1 MDFTLRIRSHIF
13 ISVFLATVL
22 PLVALALAASYYSEY
37 KYQREIKRE
46 IITSLDNVTI
56 EILHDLHNSRNI
68 VLGISRAAAIKSF
81 MPVLASVVK
90 GKQHK
95 NISQLRRNINNYF
108 QGFQTILPG
117 NFTLRLL
124 DIHGDSLAKVTH
136 NKTSQAQYENL
147 LGIRYVEP
155 QVVSSQF
162 VQNLDKLPKN
172 EVSFLSLPH
181 HFFNSENDLES
192 LLLDYAVPLYDQE
205 QRLGTLVFSSSG
217 QQIDRILHNAVRLYK
232 GKLIVAENNPDN
244 KNRHGLLIYDEKNNL
259 QVSQNR
265 SAFFTLQERLSPD
278 LFSSIIDNT
287 AGIIKQDGNLLYF
300 SEMFP
305 YPNRLISWVV
315 ATQIEEDILFAP
327 FFTNRLYIWSF
338 AAIALLFT
346 LVFTGFAVR
355 KISRPICRLAFQL
368 KTFADGKFDQR
379 ADKKQSIAE
388 INALSESFNY
398 MADTLVNAQGERDKA
413 QKMLLQNNKLA
424 SIGQMAAGIGHE
436 INNPLNNILSYSTLI
451 SRNIAKNAADLETRT
466 LSNLQHDIDALR
478 SETLRASE
486 IIKGILNF
494 ARQMPPQLKPFSIT
508 GWLKKSISLVQQ
520 TAKAHHIQINV
531 DYTNITCDE
540 NNTYAGDQAQLQQ
553 VIINLL
559 LNSIQASADNTEINV
574 QVSLSSEHLKIVII
588 DQGSGI
594 KEEDFS
600 KIYDPFFSTKEE
612 GEGSGLGLSISLGII
627 ESHQGTLLIENRFI
641 ENSEAMD
648 NEINSGAIAT
658 IILPVL

>member
-1 MDFTLRIRSHIF
+1 MRIRSHIF

-37 KYQREIKRE
+37 KYQREIQRE

-56 EILHDLHNSRNI
+56 EIMHELHNSRNI

-90 GKQHK
+90 GKQHE
-95 NISQLRRNINNYF
+95 NISQLRNNINNYF
-108 QGFQTILPG
+108 EGFQTILPG

-124 DIHGDSLAKVTH
+124 DIHGDSLAKVTQ

-147 LGIRYVEP
+147 LGTRYVEP
-155 QVVSSQF
+155 QVVSNQF
-162 VQNLDKLPKN
+162 VQTLDKLPKN
-172 EVSFLSLPH
+172 EVSFLSLPQ
-181 HFFNSENDLES
+181 HFFNSENDLEP

-232 GKLIVAENNPDN
+232 GKLIIAENNPDN

-265 SAFFTLQERLSPD
+265 PAFFTLQERLSAD

-287 AGIIKQDGNLLYF
+287 AGIVKQDGNLFYF
-300 SEMFP
+300 SEMYP

-327 FFTNRLYIWSF
+327 FLTNRLYIWSF

-368 KTFADGKFDQR
+368 KTFADGKFEQR

-413 QKMLLQNNKLA
+413 QKLLLQNNKLA

-466 LSNLQHDIDALR
+466 LSNLQNDIDALR

-508 GWLKKSISLVQQ
+508 SWLEKSISLVQQ
-520 TAKAHHIQINV
+520 TAKARHISINV
-531 DYTNITCDE
+531 DYTNITRNGND
-540 NNTYAGDQAQLQQ
+540 TYVGDQAQLQQ

-559 LNSIQASADNTEINV
+559 LNSIQASADNTEINIR
-574 QVSLSSEHLKIVII
+574 VSLSKEHLKIVIV

-594 KEEDFS
+594 KEQDFG

-627 ESHQGTLLIENRFI
+627 ESHQGTLLIENRFN
-641 ENSEAMD
+641 ENT
-648 NEINSGAIAT
+648 NETVPGTNQGTIAT
-658 IILPVL
+658 LFLPVQ